1 MRHPN
6 ESAEIYGTQQ
16 SFPESDSPI
25 SSCGLAKFRRLG
37 LGLGLKSVGIGG

>member
-16 SFPESDSPI
+16 SPESDSPI
-25 SSCGLAKFRRLG
+25 SSCELAKLG